1 MPLFTS
7 ADADAIVAM
16 VRQHHRELG
25 HAVGSASAEKAGA
38 SEQLSPLRRDLLL
51 LIEVANGVYT
61 PAVIDVKRG
70 EVVTLRFHRR
80 DASPCAEQVVF
91 HGLDISEALPLNG
104 TRDIVLK
111 AEHSGEFRFTC
122 QMQMY
127 QGLLRV
133 RD

>member
-1 MPLFTS
+1 MMSTV
-7 ADADAIVAM
+7 IVN
-16 VRQHHRELG
+16 G
-25 HAVGSASAEKAGA
+25 IG
-38 SEQLSPLRRDLLL
+38 LL
-51 LIEVANGVYT
+51 LIIAIVWWFWVWKPRAQALRSGVVEIDVANGVYT
-61 PAVIDVKRG
+61 PAVVDVKRG
-70 EVVTLRFHRR
+70 EVVTLRFRRR

-91 HGLDISEALPLNG
+91 HGLDISETLPLNG

-111 AEHSGEFRFTC
+111 AERSGDFRFTC

>member
-1 MPLFTS
+1 MTTL
-7 ADADAIVAM
+7 IVN
-16 VRQHHRELG
+16 G
-25 HAVGSASAEKAGA
+25 IG
-38 SEQLSPLRRDLLL
+38 LL
-51 LIEVANGVYT
+51 LIAAIVWWFWLWKPRAQSLRRGVIEVDVAGGVYT

-70 EVVTLRFHRR
+70 DTVTLRFHRH

-91 HGLDISEALPLNG
+91 HGLDISESLPVNG
-104 TRDIVLK
+104 VRDIRLTPAV
-111 AEHSGEFRFTC
+111 SGDYRFTC